1 MQPFFLPTMR
11 TGLNRLA
18 QSWHCV
24 HPNTAVRRSLR
35 TWGAALSAAGGGSAD
50 VAAAAVATGEQDA
63 TADFG
68 FTTVKKE
75 EKEKM
80 GA

>member
-24 HPNTAVRRSLR
+24 PPNTAVRRSLR

-50 VAAAAVATGEQDA
+50 VAAAVATGEQDA